1 MPINLERWEINLI
14 LNALA
19 KLPYEE
25 VAATIQRIK
34 EQVEV
39 MPKGGFGWGAYF
51 TGNSTVA
58 VTYNQTECPW

>member
-39 MPKGGFGWGAYF
+39 MPDG
-51 TGNSTVA
+51 TN
-58 VTYNQTECPW
+58 

>member
-1 MPINLERWEINLI
+1 MPITLELWEINLI

-34 EQVEV
+34 DQVKV
-39 MPKGGFGWGAYF
+39 
-51 TGNSTVA
+51 
-58 VTYNQTECPW
+58 